1 MPAAS
6 SNTVYIAFGGNKGC
20 VRKTIAKAVAALEAF
35 GSVEKISP
43 LFITEPQGFK
53 DQPDFING
61 ALEFKTALAPQ
72 DLLRAL
78 KDIETRL
85 GRRPTFAN
93 GPREIDLDIIFY
105 NSQTVQTPQ
114 LVIPHPRVS
123 EREFVLLPLSFIA
136 PDFRH
141 PLTGQSVWQMLRAA
155 IRAKEPAQN
164 SEYVK
169 N

>member
-6 SNTVYIAFGGNKGC
+6 SNTVYIAFGANKGD
-20 VRKTIAKAVAALEAF
+20 VKKNIAAAVAGLEAF

-43 LFITEPQGFK
+43 LFITEPEGFK
-53 DQPDFING
+53 GQPDFTNG

-85 GRRPTFAN
+85 GRGPAPAN

-105 NSQTVQTPQ
+105 NSQTVQTPR
-114 LVIPHPRVS
+114 LTIPHPRAH

-136 PDFRH
+136 PDFTH
-141 PLTGQSVWQMLRAA
+141 PITGLSVGQMLRAV
-155 IRAKEPAQN
+155 IRAKYPAHN
-164 SEYVK
+164 SAYVK

>member
-1 MPAAS
+1 MPAAN
-6 SNTVYIAFGGNKGC
+6 SNTVYIAFGSNKGDS
-20 VRKTIAKAVAALEAF
+20 KKIIADAVTALEAF

-43 LFITEPQGFK
+43 LFITEPEGFK
-53 DQPDFING
+53 DQPDFVNG

-85 GRRPTFAN
+85 GRAKTIAG

-114 LVIPHPRVS
+114 LTIPHPRADA
-123 EREFVLLPLSFIA
+123 REFVLLPLSFIA

-141 PLTGQSVWQMLRAA
+141 PLTGRSVQQVLREV
-155 IRAKEPAQN
+155 IRAKYPA
-164 SEYVK
+164 
-169 N
+169 